1 MISTMNT
8 APVYQITV
16 EAAAR
21 PVRALHAGSV
31 LAESAK
37 TLVMHETGLQSYHY
51 FPRADVEDGV
61 LQPSVRRTFCPFK
74 GTASYW
80 HLALP
85 DGLIENA
92 AFSYET
98 PFPEV
103 AAVAGHIAFL
113 DDALDQPLSLAA
125 ENVAVSGPLVDWL
138 LRDAWMCRTPE
149 ELTEQFGQ
157 KMVDSGIPLWR
168 LSVGIRTLH
177 PQLASRYYRWLR
189 GGGDVKEIGMPQ
201 GMLLQPAYLNSPVR
215 HVSEGLGG
223 VRQRLDLAGETE
235 FRFPVMDDLRA
246 EGGTDYVAMPLP
258 FSDGQFNTLT
268 LTSDHPQGFSTA
280 DLGAV
285 FQCVFG
291 LSRFYETMTLR
302 QNTRTLLT
310 TYLGQRSGTRVLN
323 GETQRGAGEEI
334 RAAILYCDLR
344 NSTQLAAA
352 LPRDAYLDLL
362 NNYFETVSEPIL
374 SRWGEVL
381 KFIGDAVLAIFPVE
395 GDDRAK
401 ACGLAR
407 DAAVEIVARLAQ
419 TDNPTLRCAIG
430 VHVGEVTFG
439 NVGAPER
446 LDFTVIG
453 SAANLAARLSDQCKV
468 LDQSL
473 LFSGAVQ
480 QALPTEMISLGQH
493 SLHNIPEAT
502 EIYTTAA

>member
-1 MISTMNT
+1 
-8 APVYQITV
+8 
-16 EAAAR
+16 
-21 PVRALHAGSV
+21 
-31 LAESAK
+31 
-37 TLVMHETGLQSYHY
+37 MHETGLQSYHY
-51 FPRADVEDGV
+51 FPRADVAEGL
-61 LQPSVRRTFCPFK
+61 LQPSARRTFCPFK

-85 DGLIENA
+85 DGLAENT

-98 PFPEV
+98 PFPE
-103 AAVAGHIAFL
+103 AAALAGHIAFM
-113 DDALDQPLSLAA
+113 DDSLDQPLCLAA
-125 ENVAVSGPLVDWL
+125 PDVGLSGPLVDWL
-138 LRDAWMCRTPE
+138 LRDAWMCKTPE
-149 ELTEQFGQ
+149 ELTQQFAQ

-177 PQLASRYYRWLR
+177 PQLASRNYRWLR
-189 GGGDVKEIGMPQ
+189 GGDGVMEFGMPQ

-235 FRFPVMDDLRA
+235 FRFPVMDDLRGQ
-246 EGGTDYVAMPLP
+246 GGTDYVAMPLP

-268 LTSDHPQGFSTA
+268 MTSDHPQGFSTA

-302 QNTRTLLT
+302 QNARTLLT

-323 GETQRGAGEEI
+323 GETQRGSGEEI
-334 RAAILYCDLR
+334 RATILYCDLR
-344 NSTQLAAA
+344 NSTQLAAS
-352 LPRDAYLDLL
+352 LPRRAYLDLL

-374 SRWGEVL
+374 SRRGEVL

-395 GDDRAK
+395 GDPAK

-407 DAAVEIVARLAQ
+407 DAAVDIVARLAE
-419 TDNPTLRCAIG
+419 TDDPPLRCAIG

-453 SAANLAARLSDQCKV
+453 SAAILAARLSEQCKV
-468 LDQSL
+468 LDRSL

-480 QALPTEMISLGQH
+480 QALPEAMTPLGLH
-493 SLHNIPEAT
+493 TLHNVAEET

>member
-1 MISTMNT
+1 MSA
-8 APVYQITV
+8 APTYKITV
-16 EAAAR
+16 ETAAE
-21 PVRALHAGSV
+21 PVRALHAGLV
-31 LAESAK
+31 LAESAGP
-37 TLVMHETGLQSYHY
+37 LVMHETGLPSYCY
-51 FPRADVEDGV
+51 FPRADVAMD
-61 LQPSVRRTFCPFK
+61 LLRPSERRTFCPFK

-85 DGLIENA
+85 DGLMENA

-98 PFPEV
+98 PFPEA
-103 AAVAGHIAFL
+103 AAVAGHIAFM
-113 DDALDQPLSLAA
+113 DEALDQPLSIAPRDVGL
-125 ENVAVSGPLVDWL
+125 SSPLVDWL
-138 LRDAWMCRTPE
+138 LQDAWMCNSPE
-149 ELTEQFGQ
+149 ELTEKFGR
-157 KMVDSGIPLWR
+157 KMIDIGIPLWR
-168 LSVGIRTLH
+168 LNVGIRTLH
-177 PQLASRYYRWLR
+177 PQLASRNYRWLR
-189 GGGDVKEIGMPQ
+189 GDDAAREYGMPQ
-201 GMLLQPAYLNSPVR
+201 GMLSQPAYLNSPVR

-223 VRQRLDLAGETE
+223 VRQRLDSPGETE
-235 FRFPVMDDLRA
+235 FRFPVMDDLRSQ
-246 EGGTDYVAMPLP
+246 GGTDYVAMPLP
-258 FSDGQFNTLT
+258 FSDGQINTLT

-280 DLGAV
+280 DLGAIYY
-285 FQCVFG
+285 CVFG
-291 LSRFYETMTLR
+291 LSRFYETMTPR

-344 NSTQLAAA
+344 NSTQLAAS
-352 LPRDAYLDLL
+352 LPRGAYLDLL

-395 GDDRAK
+395 GDPAK
-401 ACGLAR
+401 ACALAR
-407 DAAVEIVARLAQ
+407 DAALEIVGRLAE
-419 TDNPTLRCAIG
+419 TDNPPLRCAIG

-453 SAANLAARLSDQCKV
+453 SAANLATRLSEQCKV

-480 QALPTEMISLGQH
+480 QALPEGMIPLGQH
-493 SLHNIPEAT
+493 DLHNITEPT
-502 EIYTTAA
+502 EIYTSQA

>member
-1 MISTMNT
+1 MN
-8 APVYQITV
+8 AAQAYQIAIQT
-16 EAAAR
+16 AAQ
-21 PVRALHAGSV
+21 PVRALHAGLI

-37 TLVMHETGLQSYHY
+37 ALVMHETGLTSYHY
-51 FPRADVEDGV
+51 FPREDVAEGV
-61 LQPSVRRTFCPFK
+61 LQPSDRRTFCPFK

-80 HLALP
+80 HLTLP
-85 DGLIENA
+85 DGRIENA

-103 AAVAGHIAFL
+103 AAIAGHVAFF
-113 DDALDQPLSLAA
+113 DDALDQALCLAA
-125 ENVAVSGPLVDWL
+125 PDVGLSGPLVDWL
-138 LRDAWMCRTPE
+138 LRDAWMCKTQE
-149 ELTEQFGQ
+149 ELTEQFGR
-157 KMVDSGIPLWR
+157 KMVDIGVPLWR

-177 PQLASRYYRWLR
+177 PQLASRNYRWLR
-189 GGGDVKEIGMPQ
+189 GGDGVMAFGMPQ
-201 GMLLQPAYLNSPVR
+201 GMLLQPAYLDSPVR

-246 EGGTDYVAMPLP
+246 QGGTDYVAMPLP
-258 FSDGQFNTLT
+258 FSDGQINTMT

-344 NSTQLAAA
+344 DSTQLAAS
-352 LPRDAYLDLL
+352 LPRGAYLDLL
-362 NNYFETVSEPIL
+362 NNYFEIVSEPIL

-395 GDDRAK
+395 GDPAK

-407 DAAVEIVARLAQ
+407 DAALEIVARLAE
-419 TDNPTLRCAIG
+419 TDQPPLRCAIG
-430 VHVGEVTFG
+430 VHLGEVTFG

-453 SAANLAARLSDQCKV
+453 SAAILAARLSEHCKV

-480 QALPTEMISLGQH
+480 QALPEAMVPLGGH
-493 SLHNIPEAT
+493 ALHNISEAT
-502 EIYTTAA
+502 EIYTS

>member
-1 MISTMNT
+1 MISTMKD
-8 APVYQITV
+8 APAYQITV
-16 EAAAR
+16 ETAAE
-21 PVRALHAGSV
+21 PVRALHDGLV
-31 LAESAK
+31 LAESAAP
-37 TLVMHETGLQSYHY
+37 LVMHETGLPSFHY
-51 FPRADVEDGV
+51 FPRADVALDL
-61 LQPSVRRTFCPFK
+61 LQPSAWRTFCPFK

-80 HLALP
+80 HLAVP
-85 DGLIENA
+85 DGLVENA

-113 DDALDQPLSLAA
+113 DSALDQPLSLAA
-125 ENVAVSGPLVDWL
+125 SNVGLSGPLVDWL
-138 LRDAWMCRTPE
+138 LQDAWMCESPE
-149 ELTEQFGQ
+149 ALTEEFG
-157 KMVDSGIPLWR
+157 KTLIRMGIPLWR
-168 LSVGIRTLH
+168 LNVGIRTLH
-177 PQLASRYYRWLR
+177 PQLASRNYRWLR
-189 GGGDVKEIGMPQ
+189 GEGEAQEYGMPQ
-201 GMLLQPAYLNSPVR
+201 GMLSQPAYLNSPVR

-223 VRQRLDLAGETE
+223 VRQRLDLVGETE

-246 EGGTDYVAMPLP
+246 RGGTDYVAMPLP
-258 FSDGQFNTLT
+258 FSDGQINTMT
-268 LTSDHPQGFSTA
+268 LTSDHPQGFSIA
-280 DLGAV
+280 DLGAI
-285 FQCVFG
+285 FHCVFG

-334 RAAILYCDLR
+334 RAAIVYCDLR
-344 NSTQLAAA
+344 NSTQLAGS
-352 LPRDAYLDLL
+352 LPRGAYLDLL

-381 KFIGDAVLAIFPVE
+381 KFIGDAVLAIFPV
-395 GDDRAK
+395 DDDPAK
-401 ACGLAR
+401 ACALAR
-407 DAAVEIVARLAQ
+407 DAALEIVARLAE
-419 TDNPTLRCAIG
+419 TDDPPLRCAIG

-453 SAANLAARLSDQCKV
+453 SAANLAARLSEQCKV

-480 QALPTEMISLGQH
+480 QALPEGMIPLGQH
-493 SLHNIPEAT
+493 ALRNISETT
-502 EIYTTAA
+502 EIYTSQA